1 MAGRDLPI
9 RGEPGFSLPAFARI
23 APPPP
28 PEVVAARIEAYSSP
42 GDVVLDLHGRGGW
55 VARAAIDR
63 QRRAAS
69 LETSPLSR
77 LLAEV
82 VLRPPDVRHL
92 DAAFQAIAAA
102 PREQSALKVWLGEKF
117 GSRCVTCGRSVV
129 VEEVV
134 WETVPDAGP
143 RPVHKH
149 YRCTACRDQAGSA
162 DQRHGSID
170 PGDLAKIAATDPRGT
185 AWRAVRDRFP
195 TIEGEDALVEAL
207 LDLHSPRQLVGLQAI
222 LERIEGD
229 LRSPGVEA
237 AMRLALLHALL
248 PASRLNGYPGRIAN
262 LRISAGRIRL
272 PAGGQWRERNPWLAF
287 EDGFRLVRG
296 FVQRLEGAPLGP
308 MTARFGEDLQSL
320 AEGMANVVVR
330 LGTSSAFRA
339 LEAEADALARLAHR
353 PRVRLILGQ
362 PPQRPNVERL
372 SYAYFATGWIL
383 GREAA
388 SLLPL
393 EAVFGGTGRAPW
405 GWQSTAIRRA
415 LDAAAP
421 LLARDGRAILIL
433 EPGGPEGLVAAA
445 LGGVGAGYRLIG
457 ARLAEPGEETGGT
470 VEFVPPGA
478 SVPVR
483 PRTRANIALPHV
495 RGGAGDPEVVPGRGL
510 FAPPE
515 RFDRVR
521 SSDADVARTVTE
533 TTVEILQAR
542 GEPARYERILGEIL
556 VGLDRAGQLRRL
568 VKPGLG
574 PDEQAPDGDQLQAW
588 PGRGSIGA
596 RSAAAL
602 DDASDDE
609 TPPEGARTASAGPGA
624 GTGAEAGTGAGVAGD
639 PSDARASAGP
649 RSDRSARTA
658 REPAQLAADQVER
671 LVAIVRDEL
680 TRPGHRRLREIE
692 PGRWWLADPTD
703 VAAAALPLAD
713 RVEWSVYS
721 LLSTAGRL
729 SEAAFNERIAGLFTD
744 HDLPDETLVA
754 ACLESYRSL
763 ASTPDRIVT
772 SDDLLRRSHEH
783 SEIVADLVDTGHRLG
798 MRAWI
803 ASREQVRRVRG
814 RVLGDWL
821 DVSEHRQG
829 PPRVGRAR
837 PDDVDEID
845 VIWQVRGR
853 ASFLFEVEWT
863 AMLGEPLF
871 RRGALIPPAD
881 DIVRFLVIVP
891 ERTELVRY
899 KLERSPLLRAAVEA
913 GNWHVLKANH
923 LRAFAARESIS
934 LADLEPYVGLDPA
947 IERQGGEQIQLFG
960 G

>member
-1 MAGRDLPI
+1 MADRELPF
-9 RGEPGFSLPAFARI
+9 RSEPGFSLPAFSRL

-28 PEVVAARIEAYSSP
+28 SELVAARIESYSSL
-42 GDVVLDLHGRGGW
+42 GDVVLDLHARGGW
-55 VARAAIDR
+55 VARAAVDR

-69 LETSPLSR
+69 LETSPLTR

-102 PREQSALKVWLGEKF
+102 PREQSALKVWLGEKYA
-117 GSRCVTCGRSVV
+117 SRCGTCGRSVV
-129 VEEVV
+129 LDEIV

-149 YRCTACRDQAGSA
+149 YRCTVCRDQVGGG

-170 PGDLAKIAATDPRGT
+170 DADLARIAATDPRGP

-195 TIEGEDALVEAL
+195 TVDGEDALVEQL
-207 LDLHSPRQLVGLQAI
+207 LDLHSPRQLVGLHAI

-229 LRSPGVEA
+229 LRSAPVEA

-262 LRISAGRIRL
+262 LRISSGRIRL

-296 FVQRLEGAPLGP
+296 FVQRLEGAPLGL

-320 AEGMANVVVR
+320 TEGMANVVVR
-330 LGTSSAFRA
+330 LGTPSSFRS
-339 LEAEADALARLAHR
+339 LEAEADALARLPNR
-353 PRVRLILGQ
+353 PRVRLVLGQ

-383 GREAA
+383 GRDAA
-388 SLLPL
+388 ALLPL
-393 EAVFGGTGRAPW
+393 EAVFGGSGRAPW
-405 GWQSTAIRRA
+405 GWQSAAIRRA
-415 LDAAAP
+415 FDAAAP
-421 LLARDGRAILIL
+421 LLARDGRAVLIL
-433 EPGGPEGLVAAA
+433 EPGGPEGLVASA
-445 LGGVGAGYRLIG
+445 LGGVAAGYRLVG

-478 SVPVR
+478 SVPVG
-483 PRTRANIALPHV
+483 PRTRANITLPHV
-495 RGGAGDPEVVPGRGL
+495 PGGAGDPEAAPGRGL

-515 RFDRVR
+515 RFDRAR
-521 SSDADVARTVTE
+521 SSEADVARTVTE

-542 GEPARYERILGEIL
+542 GEPARYERLLGEIL

-568 VKPGLG
+568 VASRGG
-574 PDEQAPDGDQLQAW
+574 PADRADDGDLAEQVEAW
-588 PGRGSIGA
+588 PGGDRPTDGGDGDA
-596 RSAAAL
+596 PTRPL
-602 DDASDDE
+602 DDVPSPAGVDGGEPEPTRSDDRRA
-609 TPPEGARTASAGPGA
+609 TSPARREPASQP
-624 GTGAEAGTGAGVAGD
+624 
-639 PSDARASAGP
+639 
-649 RSDRSARTA
+649 A
-658 REPAQLAADQVER
+658 REPAAAAGDQVER
-671 LVAIVRDEL
+671 LLAIIREEL
-680 TRPGHRRLREIE
+680 GRPSHRRLEEIE
-692 PGRWWLADPTD
+692 PGRWWLTDPADI
-703 VAAAALPLAD
+703 AAAALPLAD
-713 RVEWSVYS
+713 RVEWAVYS

-729 SEAAFNERIAGLFTD
+729 SETAFNGRIAALFTG
-744 HDLPDETLVA
+744 HDLPDEALVA
-754 ACLESYRSL
+754 ACLDSYRSL
-763 ASTPDRIVT
+763 ASTPDRIVI
-772 SDDLLRRSHEH
+772 SDELLRRSHEH

-803 ASREQVRRVRG
+803 ASREQVRRLRG
-814 RVLGDWL
+814 RHLADWL
-821 DVSEHRQG
+821 DESERRQG

-845 VIWQVRGR
+845 VVWQVRGR

-863 AMLGEPLF
+863 AMLGEPLL
-871 RRGALIPPAD
+871 RRGALIPSAD
-881 DIVRFLVIVP
+881 DIVRFLVVAP
-891 ERTELVRY
+891 ERTELLRY
-899 KLERSPLLRAAVEA
+899 KLERSPLLRDAMEA
-913 GNWHVLKANH
+913 GNWHVLKSNH
-923 LRAFAARESIS
+923 LRAYAAREVLT

-947 IERQGGEQIQLFG
+947 IEHRGGEQMPLFIG
-960 G
+960 